1 MVLPRRDQV
10 TKTYDARLATRITT
24 SVDSGLRQLALL
36 QRRRISHLLDDLLD
50 AVLPT
55 GQDLAAQ
62 PPGPRPRP
70 PVAPPHHPPPTTAP
84 APPPQPARPRAGPP
98 PPPPDPAPPPRRP
111 PRPPR
116 PATRSTVAGPG
127 CASR

>member
-24 SVDSGLRQLALL
+24 SVDSRLRQLALL
-36 QRRRISHLLDDLLD
+36 QRRRISHLLNDLLD

-62 PPGPRPRP
+62 FARCTSTSSPAAPDASTQPAGTGPGGTT
-70 PVAPPHHPPPTTAP
+70 PTP
-84 APPPQPARPRAGPP
+84 APST
-98 PPPPDPAPPPRRP
+98 PPR
-111 PRPPR
+111 
-116 PATRSTVAGPG
+116 
-127 CASR
+127 